1 MLELPCGMTGN
12 KITSF
17 ASDTRIP
24 ATPWFS
30 SVRVQSQ
37 PVNNFPTALL
47 LASSIVLVAAPAFA
61 GVRSWQFDERQNRLE
76 FTTDEGVQPQAQLVS
91 NPTRLVIDLPGV
103 NLGRSKLEKSYRGN
117 IRAVRIG
124 QFTPQMARIVVELAP
139 GYTLDAQQVK
149 FRGLTSRQ
157 WTVQLP
163 TPKPIASGSTP
174 AVVVE
179 AQESEAASLPRSP
192 NTRPWQS
199 QQSTGSESS
208 SEPSNRQPATIDAV
222 ELNQAGTQLLI
233 RGDQPLRYTTRWD
246 SSTLYRITITNAQL
260 AKNLR
265 GPSLSVGSSIQQL
278 RLRQESS
285 DTVAVLLQ
293 PASGVKIDAI
303 NQPSQQSLAVQL
315 QRSRSLTVPSR
326 SLGSIPVPPP
336 VSSRSPSLPSR
347 PIAPIEAIPQITNGR
362 PIVVVDPGHGGPDPG
377 AVGIGGIQEKDIVLD
392 VSLQL
397 ASILQQQGVQSVLTR
412 QTDIDLDLQP
422 RVDLAERVNATLFVS
437 IHANAID
444 MSRPDVNGLE
454 TYYYDSGAGLAQSI
468 HASVLEATG
477 IPDRRVRT
485 ARFYVLRRTS
495 MPSVLVELGFVTG
508 QEDVARLNDPRHRTL
523 LAQAIARGILRY
535 IQRTAGTQ

>member
-1 MLELPCGMTGN
+1 M
-12 KITSF
+12 
-17 ASDTRIP
+17 
-24 ATPWFS
+24 
-30 SVRVQSQ
+30 
-37 PVNNFPTALL
+37 NNFPSALL
-47 LASSIVLVAAPAFA
+47 LASSILLVASPALA

-192 NTRPWQS
+192 NTRPWQT
-199 QQSTGSESS
+199 QQDPSSAENS
-208 SEPSNRQPATIDAV
+208 SETSSGQPATIDAV
-222 ELNQAGTQLLI
+222 ELNQSGSQLLI

-293 PASGVKIDAI
+293 PATGVKIDAI

-315 QRSRSLTVPSR
+315 QRSRPLTVPSR
-326 SLGSIPVPPP
+326 SLGSIQVPPP
-336 VSSRSPSLPSR
+336 LSSQSPSLPTR
-347 PIAPIEAIPQITNGR
+347 PIAPITAIPRVTNGR
-362 PIVVVDPGHGGPDPG
+362 PVVVVDPGHGGPDPG

-397 ASILQQQGVQSVLTR
+397 ASLLQQQGVQSVLTR
-412 QTDIDLDLQP
+412 QSDVDLDLQP
-422 RVDLAERVNATLFVS
+422 RVDLAEQVNAALFVS

-477 IPDRRVRT
+477 VRDRRVRT

-508 QEDVARLNDPRHRTL
+508 QEDAARLNDPRHRTL